1 MVNSMENMHTDVRV
15 SRGLWLEIILEFYDK
30 RFYPHLSVLAEMAT
44 IPSGHCSEEKLD
56 AYSNVSYDSG
66 VRWNLD
72 WYE

>member
-1 MVNSMENMHTDVRV
+1 MIRNYPRV
-15 SRGLWLEIILEFYDK
+15 LRQTILS
-30 RFYPHLSVLAEMAT
+30 PAHLSVLAEMAT

>member
-1 MVNSMENMHTDVRV
+1 MHTDVRV
-15 SRGLWLEIILEFYDK
+15 LRGFMIRNYPRVLRQTILS
-30 RFYPHLSVLAEMAT
+30 PAHLSVLAEMAT